1 MPATDPSAPVAF
13 APVTFVPVA
22 PVWWATNFGGLVVN
36 GIVASRSKSRLTRG
50 IFAAAVVTH
59 VAEAAYAYR
68 VAQREG
74 LGDAAVKWGLQT
86 LGVGFPSLIAL
97 HGLVSERASA
107 PRLEG

>member
-1 MPATDPSAPVAF
+1 MTATD
-13 APVTFVPVA
+13 TFVPVA

-36 GIVASRSKSRLTRG
+36 GIVASRSKSRLKRG

-59 VAEAAYAYR
+59 VVEAAYAYR

-74 LGDAAVKWGLQT
+74 LGDDAVKWGLQT

-97 HGLVSERASA
+97 HGLLSERAFA
-107 PRLEG
+107 TGIEG